1 MSVASLGLNAL
12 NRPVPVTY
20 PQGGAGFLDSLK
32 KANEWAKRHKII
44 SKIGAVGDAVGAT
57 DYLNKKTGG
66 YYGKAVTEGK
76 KRGYGK
82 KRGTRKRRT
91 THRR

>member
-1 MSVASLGLNAL
+1 MSVGSLGLNAL
-12 NRPVPVTY
+12 NRPVPLTY
-20 PQGGAGFLDSLK
+20 EQGGAGFLDNLK
-32 KANEWAKRHKII
+32 KANEWAKKHKIF

-66 YYGKAVTEGK
+66 YYGKAITEGK

-82 KRGTRKRRT
+82 KRGKRGKRT
-91 THRR
+91 SRRS